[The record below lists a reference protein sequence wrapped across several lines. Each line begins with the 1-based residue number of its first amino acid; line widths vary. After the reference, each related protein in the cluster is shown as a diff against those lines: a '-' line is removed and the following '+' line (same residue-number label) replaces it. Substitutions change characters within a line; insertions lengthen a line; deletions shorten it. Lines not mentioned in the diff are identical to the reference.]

1 MRSMTFL
8 VNDRATGSGPTP
20 AVAVTVTENADG
32 TVSISINV
40 VGGVTGDL
48 RGFFFD
54 VANESRIGTLSV
66 TPTSPGFTEF
76 RQGNDSVRDLGNGAN
91 MNGLLGSDGGLSCC
105 PPFIFLTWI
114 WPHIE
119 SRACSC
125 GRPRRPISRRFTPST
140 RTMS

>member
-8 VNDRATGSGPTP
+8 VNDRSTGSGPTP

-32 TVSISINV
+32 TLSISLNV

-54 VANESRIGTLSV
+54 VASESRIGTLSV
-66 TPTSPGFTEF
+66 TPTSAGFTEF

-91 MNGLLGSDGGLSCC
+91 MNGLLGSDGGFDAGVEIGQAGIGHGDDYQS
-105 PPFIFLTWI
+105 F
-114 WPHIE
+114 
-119 SRACSC
+119 S
-125 GRPRRPISRRFTPST
+125 
-140 RTMS
+140 

>member
-8 VNDRATGSGPTP
+8 VNDRSTGSGPTP

-32 TVSISINV
+32 TVSISLKV

-66 TPTSPGFTEF
+66 TPTSSGFTEF

-91 MNGLLGSDGGLSCC
+91 MNGLLGSDGGYDAGVEIGKAGTGAATTTRASA
-105 PPFIFLTWI
+105 
-114 WPHIE
+114 
-119 SRACSC
+119 SRWRA
-125 GRPRRPISRRFTPST
+125 RPAR
-140 RTMS
+140 